1 MTLFE
6 IAGLYTALNILLLMA
21 LSFRV
26 GQVRIRDRVNLG
38 DGDNDLLYRR
48 IRAQGNYTEYA
59 PLSLIGLFFMA
70 NLLAAPIVLHL
81 AGGAFLLGR
90 ILHAVGM
97 EAPKASGKGR
107 VIGMILTML
116 TLLGQAGT
124 IIYLI
129 FSA

>member
-6 IAGLYTALNILLLMA
+6 IAGLYTALNILLLLG

-26 GQVRIRDRVNLG
+26 GQIRIGEKVSLG

-48 IRAQGNYTEYA
+48 IRAHGNFTEYA
-59 PLSLIGLFFMA
+59 PLSLIALFFMA
-70 NLLAAPIVLHL
+70 NLLAAPIVMHL
-81 AGGAFLLGR
+81 AGAAFIIGR
-90 ILHAVGM
+90 ILHAAGM

-124 IIYLI
+124 ILFLI
-129 FSA
+129 FTA